1 MTEKRY
7 TKNGEW
13 AAWDRDRL
21 VVGLSRAAVE
31 ALGEVTF
38 VAAPIPG
45 QKLSPGAP
53 SFTVEAVKAAADFET
68 PVAGTVVLVNELL
81 KASPEILNKDPEN
94 EGWIFVLVD
103 ADRTAW
109 ESLLDSSSYQTW
121 TEGEG
126 GAS

>member
-21 VVGLSRAAVE
+21 VVGLSRPAID

-38 VAAPIPG
+38 VAPPSTG
-45 QKLSPGAP
+45 QKLLPGAP

-81 KASPEILNKDPEN
+81 KATPELLNKDPEN

-103 ADRTAW
+103 AERSAW
-109 ESLLDSSSYQTW
+109 EGLLDSQAYQAW
-121 TEGEG
+121 TQTGD
-126 GAS
+126 S